1 MSVTRKLLQLLL
13 FGVLTCL
20 IHAQEP
26 STWQVIQEQIWNVNC
41 IGCHIDGTTFAEQ
54 SDLILTE
61 DAAYEELIN
70 VVPNNST
77 AAEDGLVR
85 VGTEG
90 LLSLYNSFLWEKI
103 NAPEQEHFYS
113 EHPHYGAIMPL
124 GLPVLTH
131 GELNFIEEW
140 ILGGAPEE
148 GVVADTTL
156 LDDTTRYEPP
166 EFVPL
171 APPEFGLQLQLGPFD
186 VPPNYE
192 REFLYWVPL
201 DSLEFIYIKRFEI
214 MMRPGSHHFIA
225 YTFRNDIPPWLLPE
239 PFVYRDL
246 RDEFG
251 NYIDA
256 NLIQMLY
263 HSFGVGTQ
271 WPQLNYHF
279 PPGTALKLNVSRG
292 LDLNS
297 HYINQSDT
305 TYQGEVYL
313 NIHYAEPDEVEAIAH
328 TLALNNR
335 DFILPP
341 HDTTTVTR
349 TYWIDEVYGQPINVF
364 QLFSHAHEHM
374 LDFQVY
380 IIGGEQDGELVY
392 FSNDWQHPPILEL
405 DPPLY
410 LDTDQGLELVAT
422 YDNWTDEPIEFG
434 LLGSDEMMILFGYY
448 YTDEESSVEINPAL
462 PDVLTLHPVY
472 PNPFNARTEI
482 RFQLPSQRKVELTI
496 HDLLGR
502 QVKSLTQDVLP
513 AGEHAA
519 FWGGRDEENQMV
531 SSGIY
536 IIRLESGEQRVVRKI
551 LFLK

>member
-1 MSVTRKLLQLLL
+1 
-13 FGVLTCL
+13 
-20 IHAQEP
+20 
-26 STWQVIQEQIWNVNC
+26 
-41 IGCHIDGTTFAEQ
+41 
-54 SDLILTE
+54 
-61 DAAYEELIN
+61 
-70 VVPNNST
+70 
-77 AAEDGLVR
+77 
-85 VGTEG
+85 
-90 LLSLYNSFLWEKI
+90 
-103 NAPEQEHFYS
+103 
-113 EHPHYGAIMPL
+113 
-124 GLPVLTH
+124 
-131 GELNFIEEW
+131 
-140 ILGGAPEE
+140 
-148 GVVADTTL
+148 
-156 LDDTTRYEPP
+156 
-166 EFVPL
+166 
-171 APPEFGLQLQLGPFD
+171 
-186 VPPNYE
+186 
-192 REFLYWVPL
+192 
-201 DSLEFIYIKRFEI
+201 
-214 MMRPGSHHFIA
+214 
-225 YTFRNDIPPWLLPE
+225 
-239 PFVYRDL
+239 
-246 RDEFG
+246 
-251 NYIDA
+251 
-256 NLIQMLY
+256 
-263 HSFGVGTQ
+263 
-271 WPQLNYHF
+271 
-279 PPGTALKLNVSRG
+279 VSRG

-297 HYINQSDT
+297 HYINLSDT

-313 NIHYAEPDEVEAIAH
+313 NIHYAEPEEVEAIAH
-328 TLALNNR
+328 TLTLNNR

-341 HDTTTVTR
+341 HDTTTITR
-349 TYWIDEVYGQPINVF
+349 TYWIDEVYEQPINVF

-374 LDFQVY
+374 LNFQVY
-380 IIGGEQDGELVY
+380 IVGGEQDGELVY

-482 RFQLPSQRKVELTI
+482 RFQLPSQQKVELTI

-519 FWGGRDEENQMV
+519 FWGGRDEENQIV